1 MLGLFLKISFRCKN
15 MKINQ
20 LSYYDHK
27 RQWRLEPIQFSE
39 LNLLVGVSG
48 VGKTRIL
55 KAILDL
61 KKISE
66 GESLNGIEWDIQ
78 FTHENNQYHWSGQ
91 FECNISASATL
102 IWKDGE
108 DKFSNKSSFRINNEF
123 LFKNGELIIDR
134 NESEIK
140 FKNNTLPIKL
150 SPIQSVTKILS
161 EERDI
166 SPVRHGLN
174 KIIFA
179 NELSKYSEILT
190 SLMIDQDNI
199 KELTHFISE
208 YADKNYR
215 SGIIQKY
222 YQSNLPVQSKLTLAF
237 YEKDPIFQVIKERFI
252 SIFEQIED
260 IKIEE
265 DENEETNF
273 NISIQK
279 KALLTIKIKER
290 GINHWISQK
299 YISSGMY
306 KTLIQ
311 ISECYLAAEGSVILI
326 DEFENSLG
334 VNCINVLSDLLSE
347 SRNLQFIITSHHPYI
362 INKVGMEHWKIVTRK
377 GGVVTAKDAK
387 DFGLGKSRHE
397 AFMQLIN
404 LDEYN
409 EGISA

>member
-1 MLGLFLKISFRCKN
+1 

-27 RQWRLEPIQFSE
+27 REWRLEPIQFSE

-91 FECNISASATL
+91 FECNLSDTL
-102 IWKDGE
+102 IWEERE
-108 DKFSNKSSFRINNEF
+108 DRFSNNSNFHIKNES
-123 LFKNGELIIDR
+123 LSKNGELIIDR

-150 SPIQSVTKILS
+150 SPIQSVAKILS
-161 EERDI
+161 EERDV
-166 SPVRHGLN
+166 SPILHGLN
-174 KIIFA
+174 KIIFT
-179 NELSKYSEILT
+179 NELSRYFEIFPYLMIPPDDVKILT
-190 SLMIDQDNI
+190 NLISLNKNQ
-199 KELTHFISE
+199 EISIL
-208 YADKNYR
+208 K
-215 SGIIQKY
+215 KY
-222 YQSNLPVQSKLTLAF
+222 YQSNMTLEIKLIIAY
-237 YEKDPIFQVIKERFI
+237 YEKNPVFQLIKERFI
-252 SIFEQIED
+252 NIFEQVED
-260 IKIEE
+260 IKIEQDE
-265 DENEETNF
+265 DENEEKIF
-273 NISIQK
+273 DVSIKTQ
-279 KALLTIKIKER
+279 ALLTIKIKER
-290 GINHWISQK
+290 GVNHWISQK

-306 KTLIQ
+306 KTLMQ
-311 ISECYLAAEGSVILI
+311 ISECYLAAEGSIILI

-334 VNCINVLSDLLSE
+334 VNCIDILSDLLSE
-347 SRNLQFIITSHHPYI
+347 NRNLQFIITSHHPYI

-377 GGVVTAKDAK
+377 GGVVIAKDAK

>member
-1 MLGLFLKISFRCKN
+1 

-55 KAILDL
+55 QAILDL
-61 KKISE
+61 QKISE
-66 GESLNGIEWDIQ
+66 GKSLNGIEWDVK
-78 FTHENNQYHWSGQ
+78 FTYENNQYHWSGA
-91 FECNISASATL
+91 FESNVSDSL
-102 IWKDGE
+102 ILENTVDDFSKD
-108 DKFSNKSSFRINNEF
+108 NFRIKHES
-123 LFKNGELIIDR
+123 LSKNGELIINR
-134 NESEIK
+134 NENEIK
-140 FKNNTLPIKL
+140 FKGNSLPRL
-150 SPIQSVTKILS
+150 SPIQSVVETLS
-161 EERDI
+161 GEPDI
-166 SPVRHGLN
+166 GAVQHGFKN
-174 KIIFA
+174 IISTD
-179 NELSKYSEILT
+179 NW
-190 SLMIDQDNI
+190 LMPPLASGFIYNI
-199 KELTHFISE
+199 I
-208 YADKNYR
+208 ADKIFNDFSLDKKR
-215 SGIIQKY
+215 SSIQRY
-222 YQSNLPVQSKLTLAF
+222 YQSNLPVQIKLLLA
-237 YEKDPIFQVIKERFI
+237 YYDQDPIFQVIKERFI
-252 SIFEQIED
+252 NIFEQVED
-260 IKIEE
+260 IKIEQDE
-265 DENEETNF
+265 DESEEN
-273 NISIQK
+273 NLVISIQK
-279 KALLTIKIKER
+279 KAPLTIKIKER
-290 GINHWISQK
+290 GVNHWISQK

-306 KTLIQ
+306 KTLMQ
-311 ISECYLAAEGSVILI
+311 ISECYFAAEGTVILI

>member
-1 MLGLFLKISFRCKN
+1 

-55 KAILDL
+55 QAILDL
-61 KKISE
+61 QKISE
-66 GESLNGIEWDIQ
+66 GKSLNGIEWDVK
-78 FTHENNQYHWSGQ
+78 FTYENNQYHWSGA
-91 FECNISASATL
+91 FESNVSDSL
-102 IWKDGE
+102 ILENTVDDFSKD
-108 DKFSNKSSFRINNEF
+108 NFRIKHES
-123 LFKNGELIIDR
+123 LSKNGELIINR
-134 NESEIK
+134 NENEIK
-140 FKNNTLPIKL
+140 FKGNSLPRL
-150 SPIQSVTKILS
+150 SPIQSVVETLS
-161 EERDI
+161 GEPDI
-166 SPVRHGLN
+166 GAVQHGFKN
-174 KIIFA
+174 IISTD
-179 NELSKYSEILT
+179 NW
-190 SLMIDQDNI
+190 LMPPLASGFIYNI
-199 KELTHFISE
+199 I
-208 YADKNYR
+208 ADKIFNDFSLDKKR
-215 SGIIQKY
+215 SSIQRY
-222 YQSNLPVQSKLTLAF
+222 YQSNLPVQIKLLLA
-237 YEKDPIFQVIKERFI
+237 YYDQDPMFQVIKERFI
-252 SIFEQIED
+252 NIFEQVED
-260 IKIEE
+260 IKIEQDE
-265 DENEETNF
+265 DESEEN
-273 NISIQK
+273 NLVISIQK
-279 KALLTIKIKER
+279 KAPLTIKIKER
-290 GINHWISQK
+290 GVNHWISQK

-306 KTLIQ
+306 KTLMQ
-311 ISECYLAAEGSVILI
+311 ISECYFAAEGTVILI

>member
-1 MLGLFLKISFRCKN
+1 

-27 RQWRLEPIQFSE
+27 REWRLEPIQFSE

-91 FECNISASATL
+91 FECNLSDTL
-102 IWKDGE
+102 IWEERE
-108 DKFSNKSSFRINNEF
+108 DKFSNNSNFHIKNES
-123 LFKNGELIIDR
+123 LSKNGELIIDR

-150 SPIQSVTKILS
+150 SPIQSVAKILS
-161 EERDI
+161 EERDV
-166 SPVRHGLN
+166 SPILHGLN
-174 KIIFA
+174 KIIFT
-179 NELSKYSEILT
+179 NELSRYFEIFPYLMIPPDDVKILT
-190 SLMIDQDNI
+190 NLISLNKNQ
-199 KELTHFISE
+199 EISIL
-208 YADKNYR
+208 K
-215 SGIIQKY
+215 KY
-222 YQSNLPVQSKLTLAF
+222 YQSNMTLEIKLIIAY
-237 YEKDPIFQVIKERFI
+237 YEKNPVFQVIKERFI
-252 SIFEQIED
+252 NIFEQVED
-260 IKIEE
+260 IKIEQDE
-265 DENEETNF
+265 DENEEKIF
-273 NISIQK
+273 DVSIKTQ
-279 KALLTIKIKER
+279 ALLTIKIKER
-290 GINHWISQK
+290 GVNHWISQK

-306 KTLIQ
+306 KTLMQ
-311 ISECYLAAEGSVILI
+311 ISECYLAAEGSIILI

-334 VNCINVLSDLLSE
+334 VNCIDILSDLLSE
-347 SRNLQFIITSHHPYI
+347 NRNLQFIITSHHPYI

-377 GGVVTAKDAK
+377 GGVVIAKDAK

>member
-1 MLGLFLKISFRCKN
+1 

-27 RQWRLEPIQFSE
+27 RQWRLEPIEFSDF
-39 LNLLVGVSG
+39 NLLVGVSG

-55 KAILDL
+55 QAILDL
-61 KKISE
+61 QKISE
-66 GESLNGIEWDIQ
+66 GKSLNGVEWDIH
-78 FTHENNQYHWSGQ
+78 FTYKNNEYHWSGE
-91 FECNISASATL
+91 FECNISNNL
-102 IWKDGE
+102 ILE
-108 DKFSNKSSFRINNEF
+108 NEENNFSKNSNFKIKNES
-123 LFKNGELIIDR
+123 LSKNGELIIDR
-134 NESEIK
+134 NGSEIK

-150 SPIQSVTKILS
+150 SPIQSVAKILS

-166 SPVRHGLN
+166 SLVRHGLN

-190 SLMIDQDNI
+190 SLMIDQDSI
-199 KELTHFISE
+199 KKLTDFIPE
-208 YADKNYR
+208 YTDKNHR
-215 SGIIQKY
+215 SSIIQKY
-222 YQSNLPVQSKLTLAF
+222 YQSNLPIQSKLILAF

-252 SIFEQIED
+252 SIFEQVED

-265 DENEETNF
+265 DEEDEDKNEENNF
-273 NISIQK
+273 DIFIQK
-279 KALLTIKIKER
+279 KASLIIKIKER
-290 GINHWISQK
+290 GVNHWISQK

-311 ISECYLAAEGSVILI
+311 ISECYLTAEGSVILI

-334 VNCINVLSDLLSE
+334 VNCIDIVTDLLLE
-347 SRNLQFIITSHHPYI
+347 NRNLQFIITSHHPYI

>member
-1 MLGLFLKISFRCKN
+1 

-27 RQWRLEPIQFSE
+27 REWRLEPIQFSE

-91 FECNISASATL
+91 FECNLSDTL
-102 IWKDGE
+102 IWEERE
-108 DKFSNKSSFRINNEF
+108 DRFSNNSNFHIKNES
-123 LFKNGELIIDR
+123 LSKNGELIIDR

-150 SPIQSVTKILS
+150 SPIQSVAKILS
-161 EERDI
+161 EERDV
-166 SPVRHGLN
+166 SPILHGLN
-174 KIIFA
+174 KIIFT
-179 NELSKYSEILT
+179 NELSRYFEIFPYLMIPPDDVKILT
-190 SLMIDQDNI
+190 NLISLNKNQ
-199 KELTHFISE
+199 EISIL
-208 YADKNYR
+208 K
-215 SGIIQKY
+215 KY
-222 YQSNLPVQSKLTLAF
+222 YQSNMTLEIKLIIAY
-237 YEKDPIFQVIKERFI
+237 YEKNPVFQVIKERFI
-252 SIFEQIED
+252 NIFEQVED
-260 IKIEE
+260 IKIEQDE
-265 DENEETNF
+265 DENEEKIF
-273 NISIQK
+273 DVSIKTQ
-279 KALLTIKIKER
+279 ALLTIKIKER
-290 GINHWISQK
+290 GVNHWISQK

-306 KTLIQ
+306 KTLMQ
-311 ISECYLAAEGSVILI
+311 ISECYLAAEGSIILI

-334 VNCINVLSDLLSE
+334 VNCIDILSDLLSE
-347 SRNLQFIITSHHPYI
+347 NRNLQFIITSHHPYI

-377 GGVVTAKDAK
+377 GGVVIAKDAK